1 MKNLFPTTFSLKRC
15 FTRDFTYICNNT
27 TNLPHNDSHMYS
39 INRYSHPVSN
49 FAALFLVQ
57 RTTDTC
63 SYRVNAAICFYISTT
78 SSDGIWNASNRFDS
92 IYRLLIHSWNTFD
105 WCWFRFDFA
114 RQEWE
119 KNIVFSCLVR
129 NIRIWTKWIVNWMIK

>member
-15 FTRDFTYICNNT
+15 FTRDFTYICNDT

-92 IYRLLIHSWNTFD
+92 IYRLLIHSWNIFD

-129 NIRIWTKWIVNWMIK
+129 NIRIWTKWIVDWMIK